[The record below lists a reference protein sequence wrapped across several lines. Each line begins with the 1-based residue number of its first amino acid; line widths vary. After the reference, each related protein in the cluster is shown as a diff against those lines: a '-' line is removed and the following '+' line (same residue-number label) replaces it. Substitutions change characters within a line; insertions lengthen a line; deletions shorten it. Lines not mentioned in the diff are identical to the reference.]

1 MNGRLPLAC
10 IMAGLILLSVGLP
23 AAAEP
28 QSKPIELGSSSI
40 RSLEQAITL
49 ALAQS
54 PALRAAEARLG
65 ASRGE
70 RRQAGLR
77 PNPELSVE
85 GENFAGSGLYRGVR
99 SLETTV
105 GVGQRIE
112 LGGKWTARV
121 AVADAGIA
129 VSESEY
135 QAARL
140 DVIRDVT
147 KAYAEAV
154 AARRTID
161 VEAERMRLADEVLRV
176 VRARVE
182 GGKEPLVQVRRA
194 EITRSRAVLAIE
206 RARREAEIARRAL
219 ATLLGVERV
228 DIVPDNAWFE
238 SIGRAPAGPQPV
250 GTGAVASNP
259 DLARWEAQIA
269 RSRAGLEVEKAG
281 AVPDVTIGAA
291 ARRFQQTR
299 DSAVVVTL
307 SVPIPVLNRNQG
319 AIQRAGSE
327 LVRTEVEARQA
338 RLTLEASLADA
349 EERLIT
355 AWREADTLRR
365 TVLPNARQAFG
376 FAREGYQAGKFTFLD
391 VLEAERTLFDTRAQ
405 LNDALKEVHARRA
418 DLDRL
423 SGRHASGTTGGA
435 R

>member
-1 MNGRLPLAC
+1 MSGWLQLVGL
-10 IMAGLILLSVGLP
+10 IAGLVLLAAVYPVP
-23 AAAEP
+23 ANAQNRPA
-28 QSKPIELGSSSI
+28 SADGSSI
-40 RSLEQAITL
+40 RSLDQAIAL

-54 PALRAAEARLG
+54 PALRAAEARRD

-70 RRQAGLR
+70 RRQAGMR
-77 PNPELSVE
+77 PNPELAVE
-85 GENFAGSGLYRGVR
+85 GENFAGSGPYRGVR
-99 SLETTV
+99 SLEATV

-121 AVADAGIA
+121 SVADAGIA

-154 AARRTID
+154 AARRAIE

-194 EITRSRAVLAIE
+194 EITRSRATLAIE
-206 RARREAEIARRAL
+206 KARREAEIARRSL

-228 DIVPDNAWFE
+228 EIAPDNAWFE
-238 SIGRAPAGPQPV
+238 AIGPAPAGRQPI
-250 GTGAVASNP
+250 GADAVAANP

-281 AVPDVTIGAA
+281 AVPDVTVGAA
-291 ARRFQQTR
+291 ARRFQDTR

-319 AIQRAGSE
+319 AIERAGSE

-338 RLTLEASLADA
+338 RLTLEASVADA

-365 TVLPNARQAFG
+365 TVLPAARQAFG
-376 FAREGYQAGKFTFLD
+376 FAREGYQAGKFAFLD

-418 DLDRL
+418 DLNRL
-423 SGRHASGTTGGA
+423 TGRFASGAIGGA